1 LQIPEARKDTV
12 VPEDVH
18 TVAGDIAIFTLKPE
32 LELTLSAARAP
43 TASGVAIA
51 ANVML

>member
-1 LQIPEARKDTV
+1 MQIPEAIKDTV

-18 TVAGDIAIFTLKPE
+18 TVAGYIAIFTLKPE
-32 LELTLSAARAP
+32 VELTLSAAWAP
-43 TASGVAIA
+43 TDSGVAMA